1 MQVQEYSPPVIM
13 APEMGTPPTPTVPRE
28 REPQPTSGPPSPL
41 GQIIV
46 FLAVLALGV
55 LGTIDL
61 AGAAVAISAYLA
73 LPLAVIGLG
82 LIVGAWYGRA
92 RWLIALG
99 VLLSI
104 ALLIASVTERV
115 VTNGRS
121 VTWRPTSIEQLDHTY
136 TIDMGSALLDLSA
149 VDFTGRSETIEVHV
163 DVGDLTV
170 ILPSTVDT
178 RVEVSVDVGNAGVF
192 GTTWGGIGSSERTVT
207 DDGVDGAG
215 GGGELVLRATVDVG
229 DLEVR
234 R

>member
-1 MQVQEYSPPVIM
+1 
-13 APEMGTPPTPTVPRE
+13 
-28 REPQPTSGPPSPL
+28 
-41 GQIIV
+41 V

-55 LGTIDL
+55 LGITDL

-82 LIVGAWYGRA
+82 LLMGAWYGRA

-104 ALLIASVTERV
+104 ALLVASVTERV
-115 VTNGRS
+115 VTSGRS
-121 VTWRPTSIEQLDHTY
+121 VTWRPTSIEQLDRTY
-136 TIDMGSALLDLSA
+136 TIDIGSALLDLSA
-149 VDFTGRSETIEVHV
+149 VDFAGRSETIQVHV
-163 DVGDLTV
+163 DVGDLTI
-170 ILPSTVDT
+170 ILPSAVDV
-178 RVEVSVDVGNAGVF
+178 RAEVAVDVGNAGVF
-192 GTTWGGIGSSERTVT
+192 GTTWGGIGSSERTIT
-207 DDGVDGAG
+207 DDGVDGA